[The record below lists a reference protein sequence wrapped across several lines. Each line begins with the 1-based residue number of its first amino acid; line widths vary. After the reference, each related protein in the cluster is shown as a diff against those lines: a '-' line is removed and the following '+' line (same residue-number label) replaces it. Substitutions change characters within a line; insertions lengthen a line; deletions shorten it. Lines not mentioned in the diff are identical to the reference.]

1 MTAFEAAAREIA
13 ELTRRVEQL
22 ESQLRTLRGEKAG
35 PPRTAYTVP
44 EVAAMVGK
52 TPATVREWIRDGRL
66 EAENMADE
74 NGGRGWWAIP
84 VAAAE
89 ALVPRRA
96 S

>member
-1 MTAFEAAAREIA
+1 MTAFDDAARVIDN
-13 ELTRRVEQL
+13 LTRRVEQL
-22 ESQLRTLRGEKAG
+22 ESQLRTLRGEKDG

-66 EAENMADE
+66 EAENMAAE

-89 ALVPRRA
+89 ALVPRKSA
-96 S
+96 